1 MRERPSVER
10 EIKNVKSN
18 TRELVL
24 ALPSKGRLQEQSL
37 NFLSGCGF
45 DVRRV
50 GNGREYVAKLIGL
63 DDVDIRYFR
72 PDEIP
77 TRIEQGDAHAGIT
90 GEDLYREFGDG
101 PPASC
106 LLMPNLGFGAARLVV
121 AVPQSWVDVS
131 TMSDL
136 DEAAM
141 VFHQKH
147 GRSLRV
153 ATKFSRLTRAFFA
166 ERGIVEYSFVGS
178 LGATEGA
185 PAAGVADFV
194 VDLTSTGTTLAENHL
209 KEITGGT
216 VLQTQACLVASRRDA
231 LWSDRAIGALEHL
244 VQQVEARMRAM
255 STLVLRFSVPSERAS
270 SIRQQFTEEYGCTL
284 SSWRTS
290 AGSAAGAR
298 SDERDSVVAMCGRM
312 KLYRVVKFLM
322 SSGAAEVIVDRGE
335 FVFEQSSPAF
345 DRFTQMLRHRDAGQV
360 RRPPPTVGHRLKG
373 RSGDV

>member
-1 MRERPSVER
+1 M
-10 EIKNVKSN
+10 KSI
-18 TRELVL
+18 TRGLIL

-50 GNGREYVAKLIGL
+50 GNGREYAAKLIGI
-63 DDVDIRYFR
+63 DDVDVLYCR
-72 PDEIP
+72 PDEVP
-77 TRIEQGDAHAGIT
+77 SRVEQGDAHAGIT

-101 PPASC
+101 HPASHF
-106 LLMPNLGFGAARLVV
+106 LMPNLGFGAARLV
-121 AVPQSWVDVS
+121 AAIPQSWVDVS

-141 VFHQKH
+141 AFHQKH

-166 ERGIVEYSFVGS
+166 ERGLVEYSLVGS

-216 VLQTQACLVASRRDA
+216 VLQTNACLVASLRET
-231 LWSDRAIGALEHL
+231 LWSDRALAALEQL

-255 STLVLRFSVPSERAS
+255 STLVLRFSVPSERANEV
-270 SIRQQFTEEYGCTL
+270 RQQLIEKNGYTV
-284 SSWRTS
+284 SSWRAS
-290 AGSAAGAR
+290 AESAAIAQSGGR
-298 SDERDSVVAMCGRM
+298 EFVVALCGR
-312 KLYRVVKFLM
+312 KKVYNVVEFLR
-322 SSGAAEVIVDRGE
+322 SSGAAQVIVDRGE
-335 FVFEQSSPAF
+335 FVFEESSPAF
-345 DRFTQMLRHRDAGQV
+345 DRFKQMLRHRDAGQIQLPQV
-360 RRPPPTVGHRLKG
+360 DRSRL
-373 RSGDV
+373 SESTGDV